1 MTHERKPSESPHG
14 GSWAV
19 ALAALAVI
27 ILVVRFVTMIPDGAV
42 WPLWAAG
49 LGLVAFIVWVII
61 RRRKG
66 TG

>member
-1 MTHERKPSESPHG
+1 MTHEPKQSESPQG

-27 ILVVRFVTMIPDGAV
+27 ILVVRLVAMIPDGAV

-49 LGLVAFIVWVII
+49 LGLVAFIAWAII
-61 RRRKG
+61 RQRKG
-66 TG
+66 TD

>member
-1 MTHERKPSESPHG
+1 
-14 GSWAV
+14 V

-27 ILVVRFVTMIPDGAV
+27 ILVVRLVAMIPDGAV

>member
-1 MTHERKPSESPHG
+1 MTHEPKPSESPQS

-19 ALAALAVI
+19 ALAALALI
-27 ILVVRFVTMIPDGAV
+27 ILLVRLVAMIPDGAV

-49 LGLVAFIVWVII
+49 LGLVAFIVWVMI
-61 RRRKG
+61 RRPKR

>member
-1 MTHERKPSESPHG
+1 M
-14 GSWAV
+14 

-27 ILVVRFVTMIPDGAV
+27 ILVVRLVAMIPDGAV
-42 WPLWAAG
+42 WPLWGAG
-49 LGLVAFIVWVII
+49 LGLVAFILWVII